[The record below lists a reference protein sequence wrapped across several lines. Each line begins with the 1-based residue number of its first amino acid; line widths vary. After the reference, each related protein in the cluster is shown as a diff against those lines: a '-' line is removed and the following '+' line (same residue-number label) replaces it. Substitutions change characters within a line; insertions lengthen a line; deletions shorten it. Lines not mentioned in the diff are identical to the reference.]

1 VLTSAHYL
9 SGNYVEAAKVGQ
21 SAVRDFPDYALP
33 YRWLAASLGQLR
45 RTNEARE
52 ALHRAMTISPESFEF
67 NVRQRQP
74 WFRPEDYEHML
85 DGLRKAGWQ
94 G

>member
-1 VLTSAHYL
+1 M
-9 SGNYVEAAKVGQ
+9 
-21 SAVRDFPDYALP
+21 
-33 YRWLAASLGQLR
+33 GQLN

-52 ALHRAMTISPESFEF
+52 ALHQAMTISPESFELT
-67 NVRQRQP
+67 VRQRQP
-74 WFRPEDYEHML
+74 WLRPEDYEHML

>member
-1 VLTSAHYL
+1 
-9 SGNYVEAAKVGQ
+9 VGQ
-21 SAVRDFPDYALP
+21 SVVRDFPDFFRP
-33 YRWLAASLGQLR
+33 YRWLAASLGQLN

-52 ALHRAMTISPESFEF
+52 ALHQAMTISPESFELT
-67 NVRQRQP
+67 VRQRQP
-74 WFRPEDYEHML
+74 WLRPEDYEHML